1 VPSFHLP
8 ARKQPFP
15 RWFLPFST
23 LPSQVRHCHLPLE
36 SPLLARAGY
45 PRRMMVHFSWH
56 AGTRVAP
63 GAGKPLR
70 FCLEC
75 RCRAWANPTIGP
87 ARRLFPPPAQV
98 LPIVIPP
105 SCATL
110 VVCRWD
116 QQRTV
121 DYLRPLPAPAATA
134 QGRCKER
141 SMCRWGPHA
150 SAALLLPGRHRASVG
165 GTVPV
170 ELRFLLSTLLMHMK
184 KKATDRFMR
193 DTICC
198 C

>member
-8 ARKQPFP
+8 AGKQPFP
-15 RWFLPFST
+15 RCFLPCFEASRLDPTSPTLAGKHTAGSCRLST
-23 LPSQVRHCHLPLE
+23 K
-36 SPLLARAGY
+36 
-45 PRRMMVHFSWH
+45 MMVYVSHY
-56 AGTRVAP
+56 AGTRVVP
-63 GAGKPLR
+63 GDGKPPR
-70 FCLEC
+70 FCLEY

-121 DYLRPLPAPAATA
+121 DYLRPLPAPADTA

-141 SMCRWGPHA
+141 SMCRWGPRA
-150 SAALLLPGRHRASVG
+150 SASSLAARTSSRLSRRNSTC
-165 GTVPV
+165 TV
-170 ELRFLLSTLLMHMK
+170 TLLAVH
-184 KKATDRFMR
+184 AASGPEV
-193 DTICC
+193 
-198 C
+198 